1 VSNDDNSSL
10 APPKKSKLGLILGI
24 VGGVLVLVAG
34 TAAGL
39 ILGPSLFG
47 GPPAAAAEASPGG
60 GHAAPAAAEH
70 AAPKAEKSEHGAPEK
85 IVAATFEPLIVDVM
99 DEQGVAH
106 HVKVGLSAELAEGVT
121 VDDFK
126 LLMPRGREAA
136 ISYLRS
142 LTFEEVTS
150 PKKYGRL
157 KKELTRN
164 VTKAL
169 GESKLHRLLIV
180 DFVAQ

>member
-1 VSNDDNSSL
+1 MSNDDSL

-34 TAAGL
+34 AAAGL

-47 GPPAAAAEASPGG
+47 GPPTAAAEAPQTAK
-60 GHAAPAAAEH
+60 AAGPAADH
-70 AAPKAEKSEHGAPEK
+70 AAPKGAKGEQLPTAPEK
-85 IVAATFEPLIVDVM
+85 IVAAAFEPLIVDVM
-99 DEQGVAH
+99 DSDGVAH
-106 HVKVGLSAELAEGVT
+106 HLKVGLSAELADGVT
-121 VDDFK
+121 AEEFK

-142 LTFEEVTS
+142 LSFEDVTS
-150 PKKYGRL
+150 PKKYAKL
-157 KKELTRN
+157 KKELVKN
-164 VTKAL
+164 VSKAI
-169 GESKLHRLLIV
+169 GENKLHRLLIV

>member
-1 VSNDDNSSL
+1 VSNDDNSV

-47 GPPAAAAEASPGG
+47 GPPAAAAEAPPAA
-60 GHAAPAAAEH
+60 HAPAPAAEH
-70 AAPKAEKSEHGAPEK
+70 AAPKAGEHAAPEK

-99 DEQGVAH
+99 DSEGTAH
-106 HVKVGLSAELAEGVT
+106 HLKLGLSAELADGVT
-121 VDDFK
+121 EDEFK
-126 LLMPRGREAA
+126 VLMPRGREAA

-142 LTFEEVTS
+142 LSFEEVTN
-150 PKKYGRL
+150 PKKFPKL
-157 KKELTRN
+157 KKELIKN
-164 VTKAL
+164 VSKAI